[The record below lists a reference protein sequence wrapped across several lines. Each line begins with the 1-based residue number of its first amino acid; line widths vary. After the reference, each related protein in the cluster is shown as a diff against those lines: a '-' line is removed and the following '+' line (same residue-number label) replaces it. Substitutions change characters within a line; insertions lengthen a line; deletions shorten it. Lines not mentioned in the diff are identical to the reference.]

1 MTSPLKWMFVKSLTL
16 YERINQKN
24 FNYIHLAKR
33 TFNQPYRATN
43 VSRVTYTKLTNPITG
58 KNH

>member
-1 MTSPLKWMFVKSLTL
+1 MFVKSLTL

-43 VSRVTYTKLTNPITG
+43 FSRITYTKLTNPITG

>member
-1 MTSPLKWMFVKSLTL
+1 MFVKSLTL

-24 FNYIHLAKR
+24 FNYIHLAKS

-43 VSRVTYTKLTNPITG
+43 FSRVTYTKLTKPITG